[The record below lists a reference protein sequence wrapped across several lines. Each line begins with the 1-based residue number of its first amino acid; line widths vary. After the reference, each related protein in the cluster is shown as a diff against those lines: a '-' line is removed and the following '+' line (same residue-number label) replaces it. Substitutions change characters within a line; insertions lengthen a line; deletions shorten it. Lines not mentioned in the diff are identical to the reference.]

1 MNHLKRL
8 NLLIS
13 EINSVFHNAAQSM
26 GLSDSAM
33 HILYTICS
41 LGDPCPLADIV
52 RLTGISKQTI
62 NSSLRK
68 LENENILFLR
78 SDGSRRKLVCLTDS
92 GKKLAANTAG
102 QMIRLENQIFAS
114 WSETDRTAYISLT
127 ERYLTDLKQK
137 TKELLHE
144 SHPVI

>member
-41 LGDPCPLADIV
+41 LGDPCPLSNIV

-92 GKKLAANTAG
+92 GRVLVQRTAG
-102 QMIRLENQIFAS
+102 RLVRMENEIYAS
-114 WSETDRTAYISLT
+114 WSEADRVTYITLT

>member
-1 MNHLKRL
+1 MNDLKRL
-8 NLLIS
+8 NLLTS
-13 EINSVFHNAAQSM
+13 EINGVFHDAAQSM

-33 HILYTICS
+33 NILYTICF
-41 LGDPCPLADIV
+41 LGEPCALADII

-68 LENENILFLR
+68 LESEHILYLR

-92 GKKLAANTAG
+92 GKALAGHTAG
-102 QMIRLENQIFAS
+102 RMIRLENEIFAS
-114 WSETDRTAYISLT
+114 WTEADRDAYLSLT
-127 ERYLTDLKQK
+127 ERYLTDLKEK

-144 SHPVI
+144 